1 MALLLNIDTAT
12 DQASVC
18 LSLNTDLIQEIKSAD
33 QKNHGSFLQPSIQQI
48 LQQNNLTIQQI
59 DAVAVTHG
67 PGSYTG
73 LRVGLASAK
82 GICYALQKPLIT
94 INTLEV
100 MAWATRWHVSK
111 NLVLNTAYQ
120 ICPMIDAR
128 RLEVFTATYNEALE
142 CVSPTTPLILN
153 EQSFENELNKN
164 IMIFSGNGSH
174 KLKNILKN
182 TNAIFVDE
190 LHSSASMIS
199 IALNKFNSKSFTS
212 LAYSEPYYGKEF
224 YSPASKK

>member
-164 IMIFSGNGSH
+164 MMIFSGNGSH

>member
-59 DAVAVTHG
+59 DAVTVTHG

-164 IMIFSGNGSH
+164 MMIFSGNGSH

-212 LAYSEPYYGKEF
+212 LAYSEPSYGKEF
-224 YSPASKK
+224 YSPAS

>member
-128 RLEVFTATYNEALE
+128 RMEVFTATYNEALE

>member
-1 MALLLNIDTAT
+1 MALILHIDTAT
-12 DQASVC
+12 EQASVC
-18 LSLNTDLIQEIKSAD
+18 VSFNEQLLQEVQSAD

-48 LQQNNLTIQQI
+48 LQENSLTIQQI

-100 MAWATRWHVSK
+100 MAWATREHININALAK
-111 NLVLNTAYQ
+111 EPYH

-128 RLEVFTATYNEALE
+128 RMEVFTATYNQALE
-142 CVSPTTPLILN
+142 YISPTIPLILN
-153 EQSFENELNKN
+153 EHSFEKELTKNK
-164 IMIFSGNGSH
+164 IVFSGNGSV

-182 TNAIFVDE
+182 DNAIFVNV

-199 IALNKFNSKSFTS
+199 LALNLFNAKSFS
-212 LAYSEPYYGKEF
+212 SIAYSEPYYGKEF
-224 YSPASKK
+224 YNPALKS

>member
-18 LSLNTDLIQEIKSAD
+18 LSLNTELIQEIKSAD

-48 LQQNNLTIQQI
+48 LQQNNFTIQQI

-73 LRVGLASAK
+73 LRVSLASAK

-100 MAWATRWHVSK
+100 MAWATRWHISK

-128 RLEVFTATYNEALE
+128 RMEVFTATYNEALE

-153 EQSFENELNKN
+153 EQSFE
-164 IMIFSGNGSH
+164 
-174 KLKNILKN
+174 
-182 TNAIFVDE
+182 
-190 LHSSASMIS
+190 
-199 IALNKFNSKSFTS
+199 
-212 LAYSEPYYGKEF
+212 
-224 YSPASKK
+224 

>member
-59 DAVAVTHG
+59 DAVTVTHG

-128 RLEVFTATYNEALE
+128 RMEVFTATYNEALE

-164 IMIFSGNGSH
+164 MMIFSGNGSF

>member
-73 LRVGLASAK
+73 LRVSLASAK

-100 MAWATRWHVSK
+100 MAWATRWHISK

-128 RLEVFTATYNEALE
+128 RMEVFTATYNEALE

-164 IMIFSGNGSH
+164 MMIFSGNGSF

>member
-18 LSLNTDLIQEIKSAD
+18 LSLNTELIQEIKSAD

-48 LQQNNLTIQQI
+48 LQQNNFTIQQI

-73 LRVGLASAK
+73 LRVSLASAK

-100 MAWATRWHVSK
+100 MAWATRWHISK

-128 RLEVFTATYNEALE
+128 RMEVFTATYNEALE

-164 IMIFSGNGSH
+164 IMVFSGNGSF

-212 LAYSEPYYGKEF
+212 LAYSVPYYGKEF

>member
-128 RLEVFTATYNEALE
+128 RMEVFTATYNEALE

-164 IMIFSGNGSH
+164 IMIFSGNGSF

>member
-73 LRVGLASAK
+73 LRVSLASAK

-100 MAWATRWHVSK
+100 MAWATRWHISK

-128 RLEVFTATYNEALE
+128 RMEVFTATYNEALE

-212 LAYSEPYYGKEF
+212 LAYSVPYYGKEF